1 MTDPFQNILQ
11 AGNRAANQF
20 PATSRYFRTDVVK
33 FEQPDGT
40 SIVYLRRRFV
50 PPANSLTVVAV
61 HQVKEGDRL
70 DNLAAG
76 YIGDPEQFWQIA
88 DANETM
94 KPEELT
100 ANAGAEVRI
109 SQSVG

>member
-1 MTDPFQNILQ
+1 MTDSFQNILQ
-11 AGNRAANQF
+11 AGNRAVNQF
-20 PATSRYFRTDVVK
+20 PVTSRYFRTDVAK

-40 SIVYLRRRFV
+40 SIVYVRRRFI
-50 PPANSLTVVAV
+50 PPANSLTVAV

-70 DNLAAG
+70 DNMAAS
-76 YIGDPEQFWQIA
+76 YLGDPEQFWQIA

-94 KPEELT
+94 KPEDLT

-109 SQSVG
+109 AQPGG